1 MSRNKRSKQLKGV
14 FPQENRTTLINYDSN
29 NHHLYLYFA
38 GSISF
43 NLHKKETLSTSAF
56 SIVLKLN
63 YKNMSKQNDLVTSIV
78 RILANCDFSKKKN
91 LLLEDNRIT
100 LTKPSNKEFY
110 IQTTQFIHIQL
121 KNFIH
126 SQTVIQA

>member
-1 MSRNKRSKQLKGV
+1 
-14 FPQENRTTLINYDSN
+14 
-29 NHHLYLYFA
+29 
-38 GSISF
+38 
-43 NLHKKETLSTSAF
+43 
-56 SIVLKLN
+56 
-63 YKNMSKQNDLVTSIV
+63 MSKQNDLVTSIV

>member
-43 NLHKKETLSTSAF
+43 NLHNTETLSTSAF

-63 YKNMSKQNDLVTSIV
+63 
-78 RILANCDFSKKKN
+78 
-91 LLLEDNRIT
+91 
-100 LTKPSNKEFY
+100 
-110 IQTTQFIHIQL
+110 
-121 KNFIH
+121 
-126 SQTVIQA
+126 